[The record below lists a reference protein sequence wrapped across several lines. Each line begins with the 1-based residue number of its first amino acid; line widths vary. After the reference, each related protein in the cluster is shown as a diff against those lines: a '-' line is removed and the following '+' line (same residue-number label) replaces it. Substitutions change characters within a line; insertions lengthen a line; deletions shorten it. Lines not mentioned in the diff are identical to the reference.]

1 MLNNRNYSGFSG
13 DSCLFQHKA
22 IQYWHNSYRTLMPAD
37 GKAIFIR
44 DWPLRGEMPATL
56 DEIEQGVTYYQ
67 RHNLALVYGPACPI
81 VCIDIDSKEHAID
94 LETLTV
100 EALGATPLVSIGD
113 YPKRKLLYRKAP
125 GFNYPT
131 KRFQPWMEVFASKG
145 QTILEGIHPTTCKPY
160 TWISQSPADTPV
172 SELPGVT
179 TRQLSIL
186 EEAFYGWLREKNI
199 TIVTKPGAGGSLTS
213 YTPSWNSDEITAMRE
228 ERSRCKLPH
237 EFRECVIRHLKKMKP
252 GTRHQIM
259 TVTVNA
265 MVNRGWGDDHIM
277 SVLGKYYIQKFG
289 DDRSL
294 RTNKVVKAITSA
306 RRRRGLR
313 CQTQCS

>member
-1 MLNNRNYSGFSG
+1 LLTNRNYSGFSG
-13 DSCLFQHKA
+13 NSCLFHHRA
-22 IQYWHNSYRTLMPAD
+22 IQYWDNNYRTIMPAD
-37 GKAIFIR
+37 GKAIYLKG
-44 DWPLRGEMPATL
+44 WPLRGEMPASR
-56 DEIEQGVTYYQ
+56 EEVEQGVAYYQ
-67 RHNLALVYGPACPI
+67 RHNLALVYGPACP
-81 VCIDIDSKEHAID
+81 VVTIDIDSKEHAVD

-100 EALGATPLVSIGD
+100 EALGATPLVSIGN

-131 KRFQPWMEVFASKG
+131 KRFQPWMEVFSSKG
-145 QTILEGIHPTTCKPY
+145 QTILEGIHPSTSKPY
-160 TWISQSPADTPV
+160 TWVSQSPADTPV
-172 SELPGVT
+172 SELPQVT
-179 TRQLSIL
+179 TRQLNIL

-199 TIVTKPGAGGSLTS
+199 VEVEKPGVNGLRNFHHTS
-213 YTPSWNSDEITAMRE
+213 WKSDELTAMRA
-228 ERSRCKLPH
+228 ERSFCNTPQ
-237 EFRECVIRHLKKMKP
+237 EFRACVIRHLKKMRP

-265 MVNRGWGDDHIM
+265 MVNRGWGDEHIM